1 MHGLISTLRSAVPP
15 SSKPIDLTKSDWL
28 EESLSTV
35 LQHMWCLDPERSPP
49 LAGASNERTAD
60 EAELALY
67 RRIMDSLVLVVIN
80 YWSVERPGAVGG
92 RHTATFVNPDNFR
105 TFKAKKIR
113 EIGDVTEQ
121 NYLITPE
128 IRDAVQRQKRA
139 RIERTWFDR
148 WPRYHAKPLSAPV
161 GFTLNNALLRSARP
175 GAAFISW
182 FPGDNKPTTRLTPL
196 SLNAG
201 KGEMKSWALP
211 PGLTGPPPPD
221 LEHFIG
227 AFRGM
232 VGCDA
237 EPEYQDP
244 VAIAAM
250 VGWLIQF
257 FGDLGGRCFFS
268 IPAIV
273 RVHSA
278 KGGEAVNRSLRA
290 VLSISMNHR
299 WDPDLYQAAWQFF
312 TGIANQ
318 ILCDILTSE
327 YVAYAYAR
335 WERNKSNAVYL
346 ASHPLGTRLKWI
358 RILSDDLRSE
368 LARPYS
374 PARDAR
380 LVELANRLSRRAEA
394 ALNFV
399 NYINLLSDMLAETAA
414 RDVLASRRNNSQQPD
429 VPGAH
434 WIDLRAVIEDAAAKA
449 TDKGTGSR
457 KIELLHLGERHPILV
472 PRRLCEGDLARHQ
485 HKEDELIGLLFSELL
500 ENAANSGTPSDDG
513 TIPVLLEIKQ
523 EGSVLFIIME
533 NLIRPSLVEKA
544 GETATRLC
552 ERKDDLRLA
561 SGLTL
566 VRELLDLLQLG
577 QVEFG
582 VQRPMPFRWRG
593 LRGAHHI
600 WSTSIRVRI

>member
-49 LAGASNERTAD
+49 ITGTSQERTAD
-60 EAELALY
+60 EAELTLY

-92 RHTATFVNPDNFR
+92 RHTATFINPDNFR
-105 TFKAKKIR
+105 TFKARKIR

-121 NYLITPE
+121 NYLITPQ

-148 WPRYHAKPLSAPV
+148 WPRYHAKPLPAPV

-182 FPGDNKPTTRLTPL
+182 FPGDNKPETRLAPL

-201 KGEMKSWALP
+201 RGEMKSWAFS
-211 PGLTGPPPPD
+211 PGLTGTPSPD
-221 LEHFIG
+221 LDHFIG

-232 VGCDA
+232 VGRDT

-250 VGWLIQF
+250 IGWLIQF

-268 IPAIV
+268 IPAVV

-299 WDPDLYQAAWQFF
+299 WDPVLYQAAWQFF

-327 YVAYAYAR
+327 YVAYAHAR

-346 ASHPLGTRLKWI
+346 ASHPLGRRLKWI
-358 RILSDDLRSE
+358 KILSNDLRLE
-368 LARPYS
+368 LNS
-374 PARDAR
+374 PPSAERTAR
-380 LVELANRLSRRAEA
+380 LIELTDRLNRRAEA
-394 ALNFV
+394 ALDFV

-414 RDVLASRRNNSQQPD
+414 ADVSASRANNRKHPV
-429 VPGAH
+429 VPGPH
-434 WIDLRAVIEDAAAKA
+434 WIDLREVIERAAKKA
-449 TDKGTGSR
+449 TDKGTGLR
-457 KIELLHLGERHPILV
+457 KIKLRTVGELHPILV
-472 PRRLCEGDLARHQ
+472 PRRLCAGDLVRHQ
-485 HKEDELIGLLFSELL
+485 EKEDELIELIFSELL
-500 ENAANSGTPSDDG
+500 ENAANSGEPSEDG
-513 TIPVLLEIKQ
+513 TISVLLEIQQK
-523 EGSVLFIIME
+523 GSVLFINME
-533 NLIRPSLVEKA
+533 NLIRSRLVEKA
-544 GETATRLC
+544 EFTAHRLV

-566 VRELLDLLQLG
+566 ARELLELLQLG
-577 QVEFG
+577 QVDFG
-582 VQRPMPFRWRG
+582 VDSPMPFRWPG
-593 LRGAHHI
+593 LRSGRHI
-600 WSTSIRVRI
+600 WNASIRVRI